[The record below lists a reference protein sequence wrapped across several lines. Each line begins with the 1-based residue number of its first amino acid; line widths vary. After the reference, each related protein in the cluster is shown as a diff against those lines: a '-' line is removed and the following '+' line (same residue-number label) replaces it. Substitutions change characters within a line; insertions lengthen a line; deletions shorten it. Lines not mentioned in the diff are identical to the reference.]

1 MKLLVD
7 TNVVLDVLLERA
19 PFVADSAKVMA
30 AAELGSI
37 EAFLCATTVTTIHYL
52 AAKGLGRTIAER
64 QIHTLLGIFRVA
76 PVTDAVLLAALHS
89 KARDYEDAVLLESAR
104 AVGIE
109 GIVTRNPSD
118 FPKSGAIAI
127 HTPVDVVMMLGL

>member
-1 MKLLVD
+1 VKLLVD
-7 TNVVLDVLLERA
+7 TNVVLDVLLNRA

-30 AAELGSI
+30 SAELGNI
-37 EAFLCATTVTTIHYL
+37 EAFLCATTLTTIHYL
-52 AAKGLGRTIAER
+52 AAKALGRTIAER
-64 QIHTLLGIFRVA
+64 HIRSLLGIFRVA

-89 KARDYEDAVLLESAR
+89 KARDYEEAVLLESAR
-104 AVGIE
+104 AVGVE

-127 HTPVDVVMMLGL
+127 HTPTDIVVMLGL

>member
-1 MKLLVD
+1 MRLLVD
-7 TNVVLDVLLERA
+7 TNVVLDVLLDRA

-30 AAELGSI
+30 AAELGKI

-52 AAKGLGRTIAER
+52 AAKALGRALAER
-64 QIHTLLGIFRVA
+64 HIRGLLSIFRVA

-89 KARDYEDAVLLESAR
+89 KAKDYEDAVLLESAR
-104 AVGIE
+104 AVAAE

-127 HTPVDVVMMLGL
+127 HTPADVVAMLGL

>member
-19 PFVADSAKVMA
+19 PFAGDSAKVMA
-30 AAELGSI
+30 AAELGGI

-52 AAKGLGRTIAER
+52 AAKALGRTTAEK
-64 QIHTLLGIFRVA
+64 QIRTLLSIFRVA

-89 KARDYEDAVLLESAR
+89 KARDYEDAVLVEAAR
-104 AVGIE
+104 AVAAE

-118 FPKSGAIAI
+118 FPKSGALLI
-127 HTPVDVVMMLGL
+127 HTPADVVTMLGL

>member
-7 TNVVLDVLLERA
+7 TNVVLDVLLDRA
-19 PFVADSAKVMA
+19 PFAADSARVMA

-37 EAFLCATTVTTIHYL
+37 EAFLCATTLTTVHYR
-52 AAKGLGRTIAER
+52 AAKALGRALAER
-64 QIHTLLGIFRVA
+64 HIRSLLGIFGVA
-76 PVTDAVLLAALHS
+76 PVTDAVLLAALQS

-104 AVGIE
+104 AVGVE

-118 FPKSGAIAI
+118 FPKSGTIAI
-127 HTPVDVVMMLGL
+127 HAPADVVVMLGL